1 MTTSDYPGSPPAT
14 GIPNDPG
21 STSGGD
27 KKEQAKQAA
36 GTAADEG
43 KHVAGV
49 AKEEAQQVAAEA
61 KNQARNVMSEARTQV
76 EEQSRTQRD
85 RLVDTLRTF
94 SDDLE
99 QMASQGDR
107 SGMATDMARQV
118 AERTR
123 DLSSRLDGRE
133 PADILE
139 DVRSFARRK
148 PGMFLFGALA
158 AGVAAGRLTRG
169 AKDAQSGSG
178 SGSGDAY
185 TRNAGHGVYGAPPP
199 AVGSPYDDP
208 AGTAAG
214 DPTAGTGYPTA
225 PVTPT
230 APAADPW
237 VDDPAA
243 RRPM

>member
-1 MTTSDYPGSPPAT
+1 MTTSDYPGSPPVT
-14 GIPNDPG
+14 GTPTDSG

-49 AKEEAQQVAAEA
+49 AKGEAQQVAAEA
-61 KNQARNVMSEARTQV
+61 KDQVRNVMGEARTQV

-85 RLVDTLRTF
+85 RLVNTLRTF

-99 QMASQGDR
+99 QMASQGGR
-107 SGMATDMARQV
+107 SGMATDVARQV

-123 DLSSRLDGRE
+123 DLSTRLDGRE
-133 PADILE
+133 PADILD

-148 PGMFLFGALA
+148 PGMFLFGAVA
-158 AGVAAGRLTRG
+158 AGVAAGRLSRG
-169 AKDAQSGSG
+169 AKDAQSNER
-178 SGSGDAY
+178 SGDAY
-185 TRNAGHGVYGAPPP
+185 DRNAGHGVYGAPPP
-199 AVGSPYDDP
+199 AVSGPYDDP

-214 DPTAGTGYPTA
+214 DPTAGTGYPNA
-225 PVTPT
+225 PVTPA
-230 APAADPW
+230 APPADPW